1 MLLECYQLVGWSSP
15 NLDLMNKNQFYTKKM
30 KFIILYSIQL
40 LFPVEISSAHNNTSL
55 VYL

>member
-1 MLLECYQLVGWSSP
+1 MLLECYQLVGWSGP